1 VAESTAP
8 AARKRGPGRP
18 FVKGVSGNPGGRRT
32 PLFTQALQGKLTA
45 ARAERIAEQVLALAE
60 AGDLE
65 AIKLA
70 WDRLEGKAVARE
82 EQGGP
87 GAFDLDLSAVE
98 TGVLKRALKRAV

>member
-1 VAESTAP
+1 M
-8 AARKRGPGRP
+8 KRPTPPKP
-18 FVKGVSGNPGGRRT
+18 FVKGDPRINRGGR
-32 PLFTQALQGKLTA
+32 PPALFTQALIRKLTP
-45 ARAERIAEQVLALAE
+45 ARAAAIAEQVLALAE
-60 AGDLE
+60 GGDLE

-82 EQGGP
+82 EHAGP